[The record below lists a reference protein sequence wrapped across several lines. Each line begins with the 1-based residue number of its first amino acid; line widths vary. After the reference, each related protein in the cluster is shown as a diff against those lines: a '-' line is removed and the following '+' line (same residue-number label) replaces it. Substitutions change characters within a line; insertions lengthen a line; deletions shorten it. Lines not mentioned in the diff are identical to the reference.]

1 MRVKIIWLITICLIL
16 TGALMTSCNSTS
28 EEQPPA
34 SSQAQPQTSTEGQ
47 AKPQASS
54 QATLPQIEI
63 KMASVNALGSPSTER
78 MDLWAAKKLEEI
90 THKRAKVTFYP
101 AGSLVPPPDM
111 YRALQ
116 EGIADFGWILG
127 SVTPGAFPLDDL
139 FSLPGLMPD
148 QASSD
153 LVLNVLYEK
162 YPCFEQQWSQ
172 KVKHLC
178 STVML
183 RQDIHSTTPIRNI
196 NDLKGRKIGCP
207 DEYSAKALAKLG
219 AITSLVPQSE
229 MYTSGERGVIDG
241 IVLAWGAIG
250 NWKLDEVYKYHSQ
263 VGGITCVH
271 SAYLM
276 NRNTY
281 NKFTQEEREK
291 IDLLGLYLQYAM
303 ISGGPLSA
311 EPVLNRVPKEKGQ
324 EIIIWSQSDVDQL
337 RETFRPLW
345 DEWAQKMEAKGY
357 PGKEILKEAERLIKM
372 YGPIYG

>member
-1 MRVKIIWLITICLIL
+1 MKVKILLLISCLLIVIV
-16 TGALMTSCNSTS
+16 ASATSCTPTS
-28 EEQPPA
+28 PQSQQPA
-34 SSQAQPQTSTEGQ
+34 
-47 AKPQASS
+47 PQATPSPTP
-54 QATLPQIEI
+54 ATLPQIEI
-63 KMASVNALGSPSTER
+63 KMASVNSLNSPSTER
-78 MDLWAAKKLEEI
+78 MDLLPSKWLEEA
-90 THKRAKVTFYP
+90 TRGRAKVTFYP
-101 AGSLVPPPDM
+101 SGSLIPAPDM

-139 FSLPGLMPD
+139 FSLPGLMPN

-162 YPCFEQQWSQ
+162 YPAFKQQFSP

-183 RQDIHSTTPIRNI
+183 RQDIHSTVPIRNVA
-196 NDLKGRKIGCP
+196 DLKGKKIGCP

-219 AITSLVPQSE
+219 AATSLVPQSE

-250 NWKLDEVYKYHSQ
+250 NWKLDEVYKYHSM

-271 SAYLM
+271 STYLM
-276 NRNTY
+276 NTNTY
-281 NKFTQEEREK
+281 NKFTQDEREK
-291 IDLLGLYLQYAM
+291 IDLLGLHFQYAM

-311 EPVLNRVPKEKGQ
+311 EPVLNKIPADKSH
-324 EIIIWSQSDVDQL
+324 EIIIWSEKDVNEL

-345 DEWAQKMEAKGY
+345 DEWAQNMEAKGY

-372 YGPIYG
+372 YGHIYG